1 MRTLILA
8 GLAAGALITGIGPA
22 AAAPLPLID
31 VSGTPVAT
39 DTAGTDSSLTGSATQ
54 SASGIAGILCLLT
67 NPHCWSGGTGEG
79 HVS

>member
-8 GLAAGALITGIGPA
+8 GLAAGALIAGIGPA

-39 DTAGTDSSLTGSATQ
+39 DTAGSSSTGSATQ
-54 SASGIAGILCLLT
+54 SAAGIAGIWCILT
-67 NPHCWSGGTGEG
+67 NGHCWSDVGPGLP
-79 HVS
+79 S

>member
-8 GLAAGALITGIGPA
+8 GLAAGALLAGIGPA

-67 NPHCWSGGTGEG
+67 NPHCWSDVRPGMP
-79 HVS
+79 S